1 MSPRE
6 PQRRMSGER
15 THSRTLCAKAA
26 GRRAE
31 VGGQL
36 PRFLQPELATLV
48 EEPPEGEGWLHEIK
62 YDGYRIVAAI
72 AGDQVRLYTRR
83 GKDWTERFRPLV
95 EPLQKLRLRARCGGS
110 GGDGQIWAN

>member
-6 PQRRMSGER
+6 PRRRMSGER
-15 THSRTLCAKAA
+15 THSSAHGAKPA

-31 VGGQL
+31 VAGAL
-36 PRFLQPELATLV
+36 PRFLPPELATLV
-48 EEPPEGEGWLHEIK
+48 EEPPKGEGWLHEIK
-62 YDGYRIVAAI
+62 YDGYRIVAAV

-95 EPLQKLRLRARCGGS
+95 EPLMKSNIAAQTASTKR
-110 GGDGQIWAN
+110 